1 MTSFHYRC
9 QLNRKKEVGCP
20 GTANFDVNKNVI
32 LSKKPH
38 CHEPND
44 KHSLIHNFFKTV
56 RNQCEKQPGKSN
68 KDTFEEMADEFV
80 KKNPTIKDS
89 DMSFP
94 MIESSCSKRVQNQFP
109 NIPHTL
115 EEVCDAIKNNMDKP
129 VLRYYRQTVTL
140 KNNQVCGLIFGRSE
154 LIEQFQKSEHVGQ
167 DGTFKTTPAPFKQ
180 VFIIMYQFMKHWF
193 PAFVCLMISK
203 KTVEYFPMFTAIY
216 VNQAPDFQASHIHQ
230 DYELA
235 SLKASKLVLKKISE
249 ENPLRKNLAKCKHS
263 GCVFHNGSCILANC
277 KKLGLITKYY
287 YSIPFKTWVRRL
299 MLLCYLPAD
308 CIETTWNLH
317 LKGVK
322 FNSFDVAEKI
332 QVEKFKAYFE
342 TQWINNTDPEF
353 LSIFQVDVST
363 NNGNENFNKKC
374 NHKIGARPSLW
385 KFLDGMNYL
394 LDLSVKDM
402 NRLKAGKKIVRNV
415 PRLSEDNIKHRE
427 HAEAMLLSGAF
438 DEMQFIDFL
447 AENLGTKYFKTID
460 VEDTTE
466 AVPEAEVVPIDQ
478 NLCQS
483 CQKPRNGQNWGM
495 VHGNP
500 DSNEQNKTRTV
511 HSQICTECK
520 NNIQVFDPCPQCG
533 EPVEEVLQMF

>member
-1 MTSFHYRC
+1 MIF
-9 QLNRKKEVGCP
+9 
-20 GTANFDVNKNVI
+20 
-32 LSKKPH
+32 SKKPH
-38 CHEPND
+38 CHEAYD

-56 RNQCEKQPGKSN
+56 RNKCEKQPGKSN
-68 KDTFEEMADEFV
+68 KDTFEEMADDFV

-94 MIESSCSKRVQNQFP
+94 MIESSLSKRVQSQWP

-115 EEVCDAIKNNMDKP
+115 EEVCEALKNHKDKP
-129 VLRYYRQTVTL
+129 VLRYFRQTVTL
-140 KNNQVCGLIFGRSE
+140 KNNKVCGLIFGRSE

-167 DGTFKTTPAPFKQ
+167 DGTFKTTPGPFKQ
-180 VFIIMYQFMKHWF
+180 VYIIMYQFMKHWF
-193 PAFVCLMISK
+193 PAFICLMISK
-203 KTVEYFPMFTAIY
+203 KTIEYTPMFRAIY
-216 VNQAPDFQASHIHQ
+216 VNQAPDFQGSHIHQ

-235 SLKASKLVLKKISE
+235 SLKATRLVLKKISK
-249 ENPLRKNLAKCKHS
+249 ENPLRKNLAKCKQS

-299 MLLCYLPAD
+299 MLLCYLPAGK
-308 CIETTWNLH
+308 IESTWKLH

-322 FNSFDVAEKI
+322 FNHFDAAEKI
-332 QVEKFKAYFE
+332 QVEKFKDYFE
-342 TQWINNTDPEF
+342 LQWIDNTDSNF

-363 NNGNENFNKKC
+363 NNGNENFNKKM
-374 NHKIGARPSLW
+374 NHRIGANPSLW
-385 KFLDGMNYL
+385 KFLDGTNYL

-402 NRLKAGKKIVRNV
+402 NRLIAGKKIVRNV

-427 HAEAMLLSGAF
+427 DAEAMLLSGAF
-438 DEMQFIDFL
+438 DEMEFIDYL
-447 AENLGTKYFKTID
+447 AEKLGTKYFQTID
-460 VEDTTE
+460 IE
-466 AVPEAEVVPIDQ
+466 ATVPEPEVVTIDE

-500 DSNEQNKTRTV
+500 DPENKSRTV
-511 HSQICTECK
+511 HSKICTECR
-520 NNIQVFDPCPQCG
+520 NNIQIFDPCPQCG
-533 EPVEEVLQMF
+533 EAVEEVFQMF